1 MGFLKK
7 IFRRNDEE
15 KEVYYEETNEQFTD
29 STMYEESVAEE
40 KEKKFQFPL
49 IEDEPQPQ
57 SQPTV
62 EKVFDVQQTEN
73 PIFQDS
79 PVDLRSNTYE
89 KKPSNYSPFGNAPN
103 GLIQTVPRV
112 SRDRY
117 NPFTD
122 SGVASEPREPR
133 PPRQEMRPQPEVPK
147 KQARPLFKKAMEER
161 QAQQVAK
168 PEPKKEKPNVKKNH
182 YVAPETSKDAVI
194 PKKRF
199 EPMEVPS
206 PIYGFQK
213 PPRRPIVTP
222 QYVESQRE
230 FIRSKKGIFMNNE
243 PTLVEEELAFD
254 ALSQQE
260 EVVVDELMTVDLEE
274 PIEATE
280 EVDTVEEIVPEAT
293 IEATEEVVEVVEDEI
308 VSEAMIEATEEVED
322 VVEDEIVSEAT
333 IEATEEVEDVV
344 EDEIVPEAMIE
355 ATEEVE
361 DVVEDEIVPEAMIE
375 ATEEVEDVVED
386 EIVSEATIEA
396 TEEVEDV
403 VEDEIVPEAMIE
415 ATEEVVEVVEDEI
428 VPEQTIEAAEEAT
441 AVEESISFAEPTTVE
456 GFMAQGLSK
465 EEAEFRVIAN
475 RLLKDNVRPFNVE
488 LLPSEKKK
496 LQQQKN
502 VEALTNLF
510 PSSPMRPVVTV
521 NSYRKPTSS
530 QTEQVHSPKSMTD
543 EVSSFITEEA
553 PIRMEDVETT
563 EEVHTVIPEDVVY
576 EEEFTQPFYEDESTI
591 DVEDAV
597 EGESF
602 HDVVQTTVEREMT
615 EQQVEMNQAT
625 AIAVEDR
632 PQEEVVEDLNNV
644 TGQAPSQQ
652 ALDLVFNNEP
662 EARIEPNLD
671 HALSYL
677 EPPVEQ
683 REDFGWMDAQAER
696 LVRAL
701 SDFQIEAEIEG
712 VTQGPTVTQFQ
723 LKVGHGVKL
732 NKITNLSDNLKLELA
747 ARDIR
752 IEAPIPGKSLIGIEI
767 PNEKTRPVRLSE
779 ITETEAYKEAESPL
793 EVALGLGLTGEA
805 VTFDLAKMPHGLIA
819 GSTGSGKSVCIN
831 SILVSL
837 LLKTSPQDVKLMLID
852 PKMVELA
859 VYEDIPHLVSPV
871 ITDVKAATAALKW
884 AVEEMERRYTLFH
897 ELRVRHISRYNEM
910 MEHKRAFAQKM
921 PYLVIVIDELAD
933 LMMQAPQDVEDAI
946 CRITQKARACGIHLV
961 VATQRPSVDVI
972 TGLIKSNI
980 PTRIAFAVA
989 SNVDSRTILDTQGAE
1004 RLLGKGDMLYLAN
1017 GSNNPVRLQG
1027 TFVTDEEIEDV
1038 TDYVRSLGAPN
1049 YLFAPE
1055 ELVKKA
1061 DLNDKQDELFEAVCR
1076 HIVESDGASTSQL
1089 QRHFSIGYNRA
1100 ARLMDSLEE
1109 MGYISEA
1116 RGSKQ
1121 RDVFLTETDL
1131 FDMFG

>member
-1 MGFLKK
+1 
-7 IFRRNDEE
+7 
-15 KEVYYEETNEQFTD
+15 
-29 STMYEESVAEE
+29 
-40 KEKKFQFPL
+40 
-49 IEDEPQPQ
+49 
-57 SQPTV
+57 
-62 EKVFDVQQTEN
+62 
-73 PIFQDS
+73 
-79 PVDLRSNTYE
+79 
-89 KKPSNYSPFGNAPN
+89 
-103 GLIQTVPRV
+103 
-112 SRDRY
+112 
-117 NPFTD
+117 
-122 SGVASEPREPR
+122 
-133 PPRQEMRPQPEVPK
+133 
-147 KQARPLFKKAMEER
+147 
-161 QAQQVAK
+161 
-168 PEPKKEKPNVKKNH
+168 
-182 YVAPETSKDAVI
+182 
-194 PKKRF
+194 
-199 EPMEVPS
+199 
-206 PIYGFQK
+206 
-213 PPRRPIVTP
+213 
-222 QYVESQRE
+222 
-230 FIRSKKGIFMNNE
+230 
-243 PTLVEEELAFD
+243 
-254 ALSQQE
+254 
-260 EVVVDELMTVDLEE
+260 
-274 PIEATE
+274 EATE
-280 EVDTVEEIVPEAT
+280 QVDV
-293 IEATEEVVEVVEDEI
+293 
-308 VSEAMIEATEEVED
+308 EEVEE
-322 VVEDEIVSEAT
+322 VTPI
-333 IEATEEVEDVV
+333 EEVITS
-344 EDEIVPEAMIE
+344 DE
-355 ATEEVE
+355 T
-361 DVVEDEIVPEAMIE
+361 
-375 ATEEVEDVVED
+375 
-386 EIVSEATIEA
+386 VSIK
-396 TEEVEDV
+396 
-403 VEDEIVPEAMIE
+403 
-415 ATEEVVEVVEDEI
+415 
-428 VPEQTIEAAEEAT
+428 
-441 AVEESISFAEPTTVE
+441 EPTTIE

-465 EEAEFRVIAN
+465 EEAEFRVLAN
-475 RLLKDNVRPFNVE
+475 SILKEKVRPFNVE

-502 VEALTNLF
+502 AEALTKLF
-510 PSSPMRPVVTV
+510 PTSPMRPVITV
-521 NSYRKPTSS
+521 NSYRKPSTS
-530 QTEQVHSPKSMTD
+530 QAEQVHSPKSVTD
-543 EVSSFITEEA
+543 EVSSFITPEAQQEDAIDIVDRVELVEEQPHA
-553 PIRMEDVETT
+553 VLEQH
-563 EEVHTVIPEDVVY
+563 EEVLY
-576 EEEFTQPFYEDESTI
+576 EAEFTQPFYEEESV
-591 DVEDAV
+591 VEVESAS
-597 EGESF
+597 EGEAF
-602 HDVVQTTVEREMT
+602 HEVVQTAVEHEMT
-615 EQQVEMNQAT
+615 EQQAVINQTT
-625 AIAVEDR
+625 AIALEER
-632 PQEEVVEDLNNV
+632 PEVVEDINNLK
-644 TGQAPSQQ
+644 GQAPSQE
-652 ALDLVFNNEP
+652 ALDLVFNSEP
-662 EARIEPNLD
+662 ERRIEPNVE

-677 EPPVEQ
+677 EPPVAQ
-683 REDFGWMDAQAER
+683 REDFEWMDAQAER

-701 SDFQIEAEIEG
+701 NDFQIEAEIEG

-779 ITETEAYKEAESPL
+779 ITETEHYKEAESPL
-793 EVALGLGLTGEA
+793 EVALGLGLTGDA

-831 SILVSL
+831 SILISL

-989 SNVDSRTILDTQGAE
+989 SNIDSRTILDTQGAE

-1061 DLNDKQDELFEAVCR
+1061 DLNEKQDELFEAVCR

-1100 ARLMDSLEE
+1100 ARLMDTLEE

-1131 FDMFG
+1131 FEMFG

>member
-7 IFRRNDEE
+7 IFRRNDKEE
-15 KEVYYEETNEQFTD
+15 EVYYEETNEQFTD

-274 PIEATE
+274 TIEATEEVVEVVEDEIIPEATE

-293 IEATEEVVEVVEDEI
+293 IEATEEVV
-308 VSEAMIEATEEVED
+308 
-322 VVEDEIVSEAT
+322 
-333 IEATEEVEDVV
+333 DVV
-344 EDEIVPEAMIE
+344 EDEIVPEATIE
-355 ATEEVE
+355 ATEEV
-361 DVVEDEIVPEAMIE
+361 V
-375 ATEEVEDVVED
+375 DVVED
-386 EIVSEATIEA
+386 EIVSET
-396 TEEVEDV
+396 
-403 VEDEIVPEAMIE
+403 
-415 ATEEVVEVVEDEI
+415 
-428 VPEQTIEAAEEAT
+428 TIEAAEEAT

-553 PIRMEDVETT
+553 PIRMEDVEAT

-576 EEEFTQPFYEDESTI
+576 EEEFTQPLYEDESTI

-625 AIAVEDR
+625 AIAVEDC